1 MKATSETTSTVPWLS
16 GLWDWPTGKVTGI
29 VVAVVVVVV
38 VAAAAAAAAVAV
50 FIRLYD
56 HNYIYIQ
63 LFASILSP

>member
-16 GLWDWPTGKVTGI
+16 GLWDWPTGKVTG
-29 VVAVVVVVV
+29 VVVVVLV
-38 VAAAAAAAAVAV
+38 VLVLVAAAAVAV

>member
-16 GLWDWPTGKVTGI
+16 GLWDWPTGKVTG
-29 VVAVVVVVV
+29 VVVVVV
-38 VAAAAAAAAVAV
+38 VVLVLVAAAAVAV

>member
-1 MKATSETTSTVPWLS
+1 MKVTSETTSTVPWLS
-16 GLWDWPTGKVTGI
+16 GLWDWPTGKVTG
-29 VVAVVVVVV
+29 VVVVVV
-38 VAAAAAAAAVAV
+38 VAAAAAAAAVAVAV